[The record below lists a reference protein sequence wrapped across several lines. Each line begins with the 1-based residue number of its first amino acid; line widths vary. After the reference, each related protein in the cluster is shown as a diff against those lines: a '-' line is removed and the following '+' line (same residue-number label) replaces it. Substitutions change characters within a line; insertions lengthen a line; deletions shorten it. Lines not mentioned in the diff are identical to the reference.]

1 VDGAEALTDTAR
13 VTGAETATSAW
24 RRWRGTVV
32 RYHRRHQ
39 RQGDAALALGA
50 SLWHVLAWV
59 SSAAPNPKHPL
70 WANLVALSLPTLP
83 LFWRRTHP
91 MWTFLAVGAGYLT
104 WYFVAGPDM
113 RGQIAI
119 VFVGI
124 ALYSVA
130 RYIPPPRSLIAAGGM
145 AVLLALPDL
154 YGLSQE
160 SGPVLSRLML
170 GSVVLT
176 FLLAIPVC
184 VWLLG
189 WGQRRL
195 RDDADQLRALAR
207 QLRAERDLNAR
218 RAVLTERARIARDL
232 HDVVA
237 HHVSAIAVLARTA
250 EVLFDDDPSGARG
263 SLGLLGGTADTAL
276 TDMRRLVGILNT
288 DSPRSDL
295 APEASL
301 DHLDQ
306 LTRALEGSGCEVL
319 VERHG
324 STGGLS
330 ASVESSAYR
339 IIQEALTNV
348 MKHAGPAK
356 ARIVLRR
363 TTDTLS
369 IVVENGPPTG
379 PHESMG
385 GTGLG
390 LIGLRER
397 AALFGGTLTAGPSGA
412 GGWSLAATLPLADR

>member
-1 VDGAEALTDTAR
+1 
-13 VTGAETATSAW
+13 
-24 RRWRGTVV
+24 VV
-32 RYHRRHQ
+32 GHHRRHQ
-39 RQGDAALALGA
+39 RQSDAALALGA
-50 SLWHVLAWV
+50 SLWHVLAWI
-59 SSAAPNPKHPL
+59 SSAAPDPKHPL
-70 WANLVALSLPTLP
+70 WANLIALCLPTLP

-91 MWTFLAVGAGYLT
+91 RWTFAAVVAGYLT

-119 VFVGI
+119 VFVGV

-130 RYIPPPRSLIAAGGM
+130 RYVPPPRSMIAAGVM

-154 YGLSQE
+154 YGLSRE
-160 SGPVLSRLML
+160 PGPVLNRLLL
-170 GSVVLT
+170 GIVVLA
-176 FLLAIPVC
+176 FLLAIPAC

-189 WGQRRL
+189 WAQRRL
-195 RDDADQLRALAR
+195 REDADQLRALAR

-250 EVLFDDDPSGARG
+250 EVMFDEDPSGVRG

-288 DSPRSDL
+288 GSSPPGL
-295 APEASL
+295 VPEASL
-301 DHLDQ
+301 ERLDQ
-306 LTRALEGSGCEVL
+306 LTRMLEGSGCEVL

-324 STGGLS
+324 TTEGLS
-330 ASVESSAYR
+330 AAVESSAYR

-348 MKHAGPAK
+348 LKHAGPAK
-356 ARIVLRR
+356 VRIVLRR
-363 TTDTLS
+363 TPATLS
-369 IVVENGPPTG
+369 ILVENGPSTG
-379 PHESMG
+379 PHEPMG
-385 GTGLG
+385 GSGLG

-397 AALFGGTLTAGPSGA
+397 AALFGGVATSGPTPE
-412 GGWSLAATLPLADR
+412 GGWSLAVTLLLADRWRTGAT

>member
-1 VDGAEALTDTAR
+1 
-13 VTGAETATSAW
+13 VTRAANAW
-24 RRWRGTVV
+24 RRRRGALVQ
-32 RYHRRHQ
+32 HFRRHP
-39 RQGDAALALGA
+39 RQADAALALGA

-59 SSAAPNPKHPL
+59 SSAAPNPKHPW
-70 WANLVALSLPTLP
+70 WATLVALCLPTLP

-91 MWTFLAVGAGYLT
+91 MWTFVAVGIGFLA

-119 VFVGI
+119 FFVGI

-130 RYIPPPRSLIAAGGM
+130 RYVPPPRSMIAAGGM

-160 SGPVLSRLML
+160 RGPLLNRLLL

-176 FLLAIPVC
+176 FLLAIPIC

-189 WGQRRL
+189 WGRR
-195 RDDADQLRALAR
+195 R
-207 QLRAERDLNAR
+207 LRAERDLNAR

-250 EVLFDDDPSGARG
+250 EVLFDEDPSGTRG
-263 SLGLLGGTADTAL
+263 NLGLLAGTADTAL

-288 DSPRSDL
+288 ESTRSDL
-295 APEASL
+295 VPEASL
-301 DHLDQ
+301 NHLGQ

-324 STGGLS
+324 STDGLS
-330 ASVESSAYR
+330 ASVASSAYR

-348 MKHAGPAK
+348 LKHAGPAQ
-356 ARIVLRR
+356 ARVVVRR
-363 TTDTLS
+363 TAGTLS
-369 IVVENGPPTG
+369 ILVENGPPIE
-379 PHESMG
+379 PHTSMG
-385 GTGLG
+385 GSGLG

-397 AALFGGTLTAGPSGA
+397 AALFGGTVTAGPTGT
-412 GGWSLAATLPLADR
+412 GGWALAATLPLADR

>member
-1 VDGAEALTDTAR
+1 VA
-13 VTGAETATSAW
+13 V
-24 RRWRGTVV
+24 
-32 RYHRRHQ
+32 
-39 RQGDAALALGA
+39 GA
-50 SLWHVLAWV
+50 SLWHMLAWV
-59 SSAAPNPKHPL
+59 SSAASDPEHPW
-70 WANLVALSLPTLP
+70 WANLVALCLPTLP
-83 LFWRRTHP
+83 LYWRRTHP
-91 MWTFLAVGAGYLT
+91 LWTFLAVGAGYLT

-119 VFVGI
+119 FFVGI

-130 RYIPPPRSLIAAGGM
+130 CYVPPPRSLIAAGGM

-160 SGPVLSRLML
+160 SDPVLNRLLL
-170 GSVVLT
+170 GSVVLM
-176 FLLAIPVC
+176 FLLAVPIC

-189 WGQRRL
+189 WGRRRL
-195 RDDADQLRALAR
+195 REDADQLRALAR

-250 EVLFDDDPSGARG
+250 EVLFDEDPSGTRG
-263 SLGLLGGTADTAL
+263 SLGLLAGTADTAL

-288 DSPRSDL
+288 ESTRSDL
-295 APEASL
+295 VPEASL

-306 LTRALEGSGCEVL
+306 LTWALEGSGCEVL

-324 STGGLS
+324 STAGLS

-348 MKHAGPAK
+348 LKHAGPAK
-356 ARIVLRR
+356 VRIVLRR
-363 TTDTLS
+363 TAGTLS
-369 IVVENGPPTG
+369 ILVENGPPIE

-385 GTGLG
+385 GSGLG

-397 AALFGGTLTAGPSGA
+397 ATLFGGTVAAGPSGA
-412 GGWSLAATLPLADR
+412 GGWSLTATLPLTDR